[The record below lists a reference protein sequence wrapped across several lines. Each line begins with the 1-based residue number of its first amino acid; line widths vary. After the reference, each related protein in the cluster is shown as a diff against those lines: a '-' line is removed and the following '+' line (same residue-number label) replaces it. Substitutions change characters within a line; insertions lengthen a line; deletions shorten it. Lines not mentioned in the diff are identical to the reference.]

1 MQKAELGTKLQ
12 NRTTTVTILKHILI
26 TEAYV
31 GMLGVKFTVSSSCIY
46 PSRVWEHGNKAGW
59 TENKKICKPSLPRIH
74 GALLRKN
81 IWSSDILRK
90 IMQRDKWR
98 QNNFPVL
105 FPKNTSLKNIFN
117 RHSLTVFK
125 TLFPKFCNTLTT
137 SGHFLKKKSCNGKT
151 DSSDSIQN
159 MYL

>member
-1 MQKAELGTKLQ
+1 MLACWESNLLFLVPASIPVGFGNMGIKQAEQRIKKYVSLHFQGYMVPCSERTSGLQ
-12 NRTTTVTILKHILI
+12 T
-26 TEAYV
+26 
-31 GMLGVKFTVSSSCIY
+31 F
-46 PSRVWEHGNKAGW
+46 W
-59 TENKKICKPSLPRIH
+59 
-74 GALLRKN
+74 
-81 IWSSDILRK
+81 RK

-151 DSSDSIQN
+151 DSSGSIQN

>member
-1 MQKAELGTKLQ
+1 MLACWESNLLFLVPASIPVGFGIMGIKQAEQRIKKYVSLHFQGYMVPCSERTSGLQ
-12 NRTTTVTILKHILI
+12 T
-26 TEAYV
+26 
-31 GMLGVKFTVSSSCIY
+31 F
-46 PSRVWEHGNKAGW
+46 W
-59 TENKKICKPSLPRIH
+59 
-74 GALLRKN
+74 
-81 IWSSDILRK
+81 RK

-98 QNNFPVL
+98 QNNFLVL

-137 SGHFLKKKSCNGKT
+137 SGHFLKKKSCKGKT